1 MQRVQKWNPELTQK
15 QYHTEGMG
23 MGSVSSAIV
32 HEKTYSLECE
42 IPAGFPVQSKKFA
55 SQNYRGE

>member
-1 MQRVQKWNPELTQK
+1 
-15 QYHTEGMG
+15 
-23 MGSVSSAIV
+23 MGSVYSAIV